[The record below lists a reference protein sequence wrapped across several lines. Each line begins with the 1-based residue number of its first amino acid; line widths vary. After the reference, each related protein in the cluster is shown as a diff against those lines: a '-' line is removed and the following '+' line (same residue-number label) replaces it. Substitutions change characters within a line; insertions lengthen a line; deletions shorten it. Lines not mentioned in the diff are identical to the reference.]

1 MKKIIYS
8 SIFFLIL
15 IFIIFIGTL
24 STIGIETSKF
34 NKLISNKISQ
44 TQKIDLKLK
53 KIKFKLDLKELSLFL
68 ETFRPIINYKNIFIP
83 VQAARV
89 YTDFASLTKTDLK
102 IKKINLKFEELE
114 INQLKEISRVIKP
127 SNFKSFLTNRI
138 KNGKIISDVDIFLNK
153 EGKLNNYIAKGTI
166 SSFEATLLNDLK
178 ISNMNFSFFADK
190 DDILIK
196 NIFGNISNIS
206 ISNGDIKL
214 NMDNGIKVNS
224 NFNSELSLNEN
235 SAMLKK
241 VLEKNKTINK
251 IKISN
256 GSFNNIVSLDFD
268 ETYKVKD
275 YSYRLV
281 GKIKKSNLILKNSLK
296 SSFLSEEIKELFFSD
311 VTIDSNFSLD
321 SNKVKGFGNYSLDN
335 LNFLKFNLDNF
346 FYNDILNLKL
356 DFDFNNSLDISLI
369 NYKKPQNLVAN
380 LSLDLEKKSDNIK
393 FKKLN
398 YLESKKF
405 IKISDLNFNNNEF
418 QSFKKIE
425 VKTLNNDFTIR
436 GMDKILITGKKFDAR
451 NFIKDFKKKNDQNK
465 FRNISKDIEI
475 DFKNIKVPMSEK
487 LENFKL
493 IGEIKNGKF
502 VKISSKGDF
511 GGDNYLD
518 ISMKKDEINNTK
530 YLEVYSDL
538 TRPLLTEYDFF
549 KGLSGGKLLFT
560 SLISGNNSNSKL
572 KIDNFKVVNAP
583 GMIKLLSL
591 ADLSGLEDLAKGEGL
606 SFEVLEINME
616 KNDNFLKLN
625 EIIAL
630 GPSMSVIMEGY
641 QDEKGLTSLRGTLVP
656 AKTLNKMIS
665 KIPLIGD
672 ILIPKEIGEGLFG
685 VSFKIKGPKGKTR
698 TTINPIRT
706 LTPRFIQ
713 KIVDRNKKEVK

>member
-685 VSFKIKGPKGKTR
+685 VSFKIKGPKGKTK

-713 KIVDRNKKEVK
+713 KIVDRNKKEIK

>member
-8 SIFFLIL
+8 SIFFLVL

-34 NKLISNKISQ
+34 NNLISNKIYK
-44 TQKIDLKLK
+44 TQKIDLKLRT
-53 KIKFKLDLKELSLFL
+53 IKFKLDLKELSLFL
-68 ETFRPIINYKNIFIP
+68 ETFKPIINYNNISIP
-83 VQAARV
+83 VQNV
-89 YTDFASLTKTDLK
+89 KIYTDFVSLIKTDLK
-102 IKKINLKFEELE
+102 IKKINLKFEEFD
-114 INQLKEISRVIKP
+114 INQLKEISKVIKP
-127 SNFKSFLTNRI
+127 SNFKRFLTNRI
-138 KNGKIISDVDIFLNK
+138 KNGKVIFDIDIFLDN
-153 EGKLNNYIAKGTI
+153 EGKPNNYIARGSI
-166 SSFEATLLNDLK
+166 SSFEAILLGDLK
-178 ISNMNFSFFADK
+178 MSNMNFSFFADK
-190 DDILIK
+190 EDILIK

-206 ISNGDIKL
+206 IFNGDIKL
-214 NMDNGIKVNS
+214 NLDNGIKVNS
-224 NFNSELSLNEN
+224 NFNSELSFGEN
-235 SAMLKK
+235 SVMLNK
-241 VLEKNKTINK
+241 VLEKNKTIDK
-251 IKISN
+251 IKILN
-256 GSFNNIVSLDFD
+256 GSFNNTISLDFD
-268 ETYKVKD
+268 DTYKVKD
-275 YSYRLV
+275 FSYRLV
-281 GKIKKSNLILKNSLK
+281 GNIKKSNFSLKNSLK

-311 VTIDSNFSLD
+311 VTIDSNFSSN

-335 LNFLKFNLDNF
+335 LNFLKFNLDNY
-346 FYNDILNLKL
+346 FYKDLQNLKL
-356 DFDFNNSLDISLI
+356 DFDYKKSLDISLI

-380 LSLDLEKKSDNIK
+380 LSLELEKKRDNIK

-398 YLESKKF
+398 YLESKSF

-436 GMDKILITGKKFDAR
+436 SNDKILITGKKFDAT
-451 NFIKDFKKKNDQNK
+451 NFIKDFTKKNDQNK
-465 FRNISKDIEI
+465 FRNINKDIEI

-487 LENFKL
+487 LKNFKL

-518 ISMKKDEINNTK
+518 ISMKKDEKNNTK

-538 TRPLLTEYDFF
+538 TRPLLAEYDFF

-591 ADLSGLEDLAKGEGL
+591 ADLSGLEDLAKGDGL
-606 SFEVLEINME
+606 SFEVLEIDME
-616 KNDNFLKLN
+616 KNNNFLKLN
-625 EIIAL
+625 EFIAL
-630 GPSMSVIMEGY
+630 GPSISVIMEGY

-672 ILIPKEIGEGLFG
+672 IVIPKEIGEGLFG
-685 VSFKIKGPKGKTR
+685 ISFKIKGPKGKTR

>member
-153 EGKLNNYIAKGTI
+153 EGKLNNYIAKGSI

-418 QSFKKIE
+418 QSFKKID

-451 NFIKDFKKKNDQNK
+451 NFIKDFKKKMI
-465 FRNISKDIEI
+465 R
-475 DFKNIKVPMSEK
+475 
-487 LENFKL
+487 
-493 IGEIKNGKF
+493 
-502 VKISSKGDF
+502 
-511 GGDNYLD
+511 
-518 ISMKKDEINNTK
+518 IN
-530 YLEVYSDL
+530 
-538 TRPLLTEYDFF
+538 
-549 KGLSGGKLLFT
+549 SG
-560 SLISGNNSNSKL
+560 I
-572 KIDNFKVVNAP
+572 
-583 GMIKLLSL
+583 
-591 ADLSGLEDLAKGEGL
+591 
-606 SFEVLEINME
+606 
-616 KNDNFLKLN
+616 
-625 EIIAL
+625 
-630 GPSMSVIMEGY
+630 
-641 QDEKGLTSLRGTLVP
+641 
-656 AKTLNKMIS
+656 
-665 KIPLIGD
+665 
-672 ILIPKEIGEGLFG
+672 
-685 VSFKIKGPKGKTR
+685 
-698 TTINPIRT
+698 
-706 LTPRFIQ
+706 
-713 KIVDRNKKEVK
+713 

>member
-153 EGKLNNYIAKGTI
+153 EGKLNNYIAKGSI

-685 VSFKIKGPKGKTR
+685 VSFKIKGPKGKTK

-713 KIVDRNKKEVK
+713 KIVDRNKKEIK